1 MAERLQKVIANAGVC
16 SRRKAE
22 QMILNGQV
30 TVNGKVVREL
40 GTKVE
45 GNEKIEVGGVPVEME
60 SKVYFLLNK
69 PKNMISA
76 VSDDRDR
83 AVVTDCFSGRD
94 VSQRIYPVG
103 RLDYD
108 TSGALLL
115 TNDGEFANLM
125 MHPSGEI
132 EKVYVAKVR
141 GHVTNAEVFK
151 LEKGV
156 NIDGRLTAPAK
167 ARVLSYD
174 RRSDTS
180 MVRLVIHEGRYH
192 QVKRMFENLGF
203 AVRKLRRT
211 HFSFLTVDDLA
222 PGEWRRL
229 SNNEVRQLRELALT
243 ENTEKTQ

>member
-1 MAERLQKVIANAGVC
+1 MAERLQKVIANAGFC

-22 QMILNGQV
+22 QLILDGKV
-30 TVNGKVVREL
+30 TVDGKVVREL

-45 GNEKIEVGGVPVEME
+45 GHEYIEVGGVPVESE
-60 SKVYFLLNK
+60 SKVYLLLNK

-76 VSDDRDR
+76 VSDDRER
-83 AVVTDCFSGRD
+83 EVVTDCISSSD
-94 VSQRIYPVG
+94 VPQRIYPVG

-141 GHVTNAEVFK
+141 GRVTNNEVFK

-174 RRSDTS
+174 SRSDVST
-180 MVRLVIHEGRYH
+180 VRLVIHEGRYH

-203 AVRKLRRT
+203 PMRKLRRT
-211 HFSFLTVDDLA
+211 HFSFLTVDDLQ
-222 PGEWRRL
+222 PGQWRRL
-229 SNNEVRQLRELALT
+229 SNNEVSQLRNLA
-243 ENTEKTQ
+243 TEKNV